1 MSDIVSDSTFAQVTS
16 FFQSLID
23 PLIALVLMNGMSG
36 NVVTFSPCEL
46 PELYATQKQ
55 VIQWP
60 LNGLIPSQHKL
71 PSQNGSYIDNKS
83 FIWATYS
90 TIRRTMLNV
99 TTPLLFSNYCFLFM
113 TFYPFR
119 ETQFSAIIIIP
130 YSIIMIL

>member
-36 NVVTFSPCEL
+36 NVVTFSPSEL
-46 PELYATQKQ
+46 PELHATQKW

-83 FIWATYS
+83 FIWATDL
-90 TIRRTMLNV
+90 TIRRTLLNV
-99 TTPLLFSNYCFLFM
+99 TTPLLFQIIVFYLWLFIHLGQSPVFSNY
-113 TFYPFR
+113 Y
-119 ETQFSAIIIIP
+119 